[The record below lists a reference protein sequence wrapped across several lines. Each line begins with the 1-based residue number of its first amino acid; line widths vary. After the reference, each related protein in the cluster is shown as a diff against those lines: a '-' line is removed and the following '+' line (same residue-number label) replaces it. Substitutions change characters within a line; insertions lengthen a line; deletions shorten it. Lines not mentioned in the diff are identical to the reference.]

1 MSLKHLLP
9 LLFFSLAFSG
19 LKAQKSFRFEPQLL
33 AESLYEIK
41 HDQSTQ
47 IEMDLSAED
56 KEDQEELLSALEAGG
71 MKLPMVIS
79 NIAKVIAKAEL
90 TKSKASVL
98 PISIT
103 IKDMEMIQI
112 SGSEIEN
119 LDMSDAIGEKWTSTY
134 TTKDGMRSEDG
145 EESEEA
151 MDALLREMLFF
162 IQTENHWSDGE
173 LKKGDKFDTEYP
185 LYVPIPGQSE
195 VELSISTTYEVVKIK
210 GGKAWLKI
218 KQHFDSNAQF
228 EIENEDGPDD
238 ALFNMQGDGDGEIVY
253 NIENRF
259 VEDNQLRFEGQ
270 LLFSFLGMK
279 MQMEFV
285 TVTDQQIQKL

>member
-1 MSLKHLLP
+1 
-9 LLFFSLAFSG
+9 
-19 LKAQKSFRFEPQLL
+19 
-33 AESLYEIK
+33 
-41 HDQSTQ
+41 
-47 IEMDLSAED
+47 
-56 KEDQEELLSALEAGG
+56 
-71 MKLPMVIS
+71 
-79 NIAKVIAKAEL
+79 
-90 TKSKASVL
+90 
-98 PISIT
+98 
-103 IKDMEMIQI
+103 
-112 SGSEIEN
+112 
-119 LDMSDAIGEKWTSTY
+119 
-134 TTKDGMRSEDG
+134 MRSEDG

-162 IQTENHWSDGE
+162 IQTENHWSNGE